1 VTQRLS
7 SQRLKNS
14 TSAASISTT
23 RSWQSSV
30 HGNKVDYTALSVSG
44 AASTGVDL
52 VDREYT
58 PTVMTEDM
66 PESPSVQKLVR
77 FQEELKSKASDQNL
91 ETTKKFEHPRSSGE
105 AQAHP
110 GFMFQQ
116 YNMGMNPHGVHPAR
130 SPILQP
136 STVSQKGHIAQDV
149 INGQYQLR
157 YKQLR

>member
-1 VTQRLS
+1 MA
-7 SQRLKNS
+7 KF
-14 TSAASISTT
+14 
-23 RSWQSSV
+23 RSREQSGQPRQQPDSET
-30 HGNKVDYTALSVSG
+30 DYTALSVSG

-66 PESPSVQKLVR
+66 PESPRVQRLVQY
-77 FQEELKSKASDQNL
+77 QEELKSKASDQ
-91 ETTKKFEHPRSSGE
+91 FERPRSSGE

-116 YNMGMNPHGVHPAR
+116 YNMGMNPHSVRPAR
-130 SPILQP
+130 SPIRQP
-136 STVSQKGHIAQDV
+136 STASQRGHIAQDV

-157 YKQLR
+157 YKQPR